1 MGLRML
7 ISTNLGIIFSA
18 MKYAI
23 YDFDGTLL
31 QTQTVPFILRHWQAS
46 SLPKTKFKK
55 IKNAIIFRYVLMKL
69 KVFGIQYDQ
78 FRYWAMA
85 KVGQLFSTI
94 SIDELSKFLDDLF
107 LASKPL
113 LHKKVVKQILKD
125 KQEGFHTVL
134 LSGNFDVFLERYR
147 SLGFDDILGTRL
159 FDNNA
164 KVILPLSI
172 LSADQKIS
180 AIMKK
185 IPSIQWDKTKAY
197 TDSYADI
204 TLLNQVKE
212 AICVTPESR
221 LLKTAKTNGWRV
233 IL

>member
-1 MGLRML
+1 
-7 ISTNLGIIFSA
+7 

-46 SLPKTKFKK
+46 SLPKAAFKK
-55 IKNAIIFRYVLMKL
+55 TKNDIIFRYVLMKL
-69 KVFGIQYDQ
+69 KIFGIQYDQ

-85 KVGQLFSTI
+85 QVGHLFSTI
-94 SIDELSKFLDDLF
+94 TIDQLSQFLDDLF
-107 LASKPL
+107 LASKPI
-113 LHKKVVKQILKD
+113 LHKKIVKQILKD

-147 SLGFDDILGTRL
+147 DLGFDDILGTPL
-159 FDNNA
+159 FDEKGHVLN
-164 KVILPLSI
+164 KLTI
-172 LSADQKIS
+172 LSAAQKVSVIV
-180 AIMKK
+180 KK
-185 IPSIQWDKTKAY
+185 FPSIQWDKTKAF

-204 TLLNQVKE
+204 ELLHKAKE
-212 AICVTPESR
+212 AICVTPDKR
-221 LLKTAKTNGWRV
+221 LLKVAKEKSWRV

>member
-1 MGLRML
+1 
-7 ISTNLGIIFSA
+7 

-46 SLPKTKFKK
+46 SLPKTEFKK

-69 KVFGIQYDQ
+69 KIFGIQYDE

-85 KVGQLFSTI
+85 KVGQLFATI
-94 SIDELSKFLDDLF
+94 SIDELSQFLDGLF
-107 LASKPL
+107 TASTSL
-113 LHKKVVKQILKD
+113 LHKKVVKQIKKD

-147 SLGFDDILGTRL
+147 PLGFDDIVGTPL
-159 FDNNA
+159 FNDQGH
-164 KVILPLSI
+164 VIKKLTI
-172 LSADQKIS
+172 LSADQKVPTLI
-180 AIMKK
+180 KK
-185 IPSIQWDKTKAY
+185 IPLIQWDKTKAY

-204 TLLNQVKE
+204 ALLNRVKE
-212 AICVTPESR
+212 AICVTPDSR
-221 LLKTAKTNGWRV
+221 LLKAAKTNGWRV

>member
-1 MGLRML
+1 
-7 ISTNLGIIFSA
+7 

-46 SLPKTKFKK
+46 SLPKAKFKK

-69 KVFGIQYDQ
+69 KIFGIQYDL

-85 KVGQLFSTI
+85 KVGQLFATI
-94 SIDELSKFLDDLF
+94 TIDQLSQFLDELYV
-107 LASKPL
+107 ASTSL

-125 KQEGFHTVL
+125 KKEGFHTVL

-147 SLGFDDILGTRL
+147 PLGFDDILGTRL
-159 FDNNA
+159 FDNHA
-164 KVILPLSI
+164 KVINPLSI
-172 LSADQKIS
+172 LSADQKVS
-180 AIMKK
+180 ALLKK

-204 TLLNQVKE
+204 ELLNKVKE
-212 AICVTPESR
+212 AICVTPDKR
-221 LLKTAKTNGWRV
+221 LLKLATEKSWR
-233 IL
+233 IIR

>member
-1 MGLRML
+1 
-7 ISTNLGIIFSA
+7 

-31 QTQTVPFILRHWQAS
+31 QTQTVPFILRHWQNS
-46 SLPKTKFKK
+46 SLPKAAFKK
-55 IKNAIIFRYVLMKL
+55 TKNAIIFRYVLMKL
-69 KVFGIQYDQ
+69 KIFGIQYDQ

-85 KVGQLFSTI
+85 QVGQLFATI
-94 SIDELSKFLDDLF
+94 TIDQLSQFLDDLF
-107 LASKPL
+107 LASKPI
-113 LHKKVVKQILKD
+113 LHKKIVKQILKD

-147 SLGFDDILGTRL
+147 DLGFDDIIGTRL

-164 KVILPLSI
+164 KVIDPLI
-172 LSADQKIS
+172 FLAEQKVSVIV
-180 AIMKK
+180 KK
-185 IPSIQWDKTKAY
+185 FPSIQWDKTKAF

-204 TLLNQVKE
+204 ELLYKVKE
-212 AICVTPESR
+212 AICVTPDKR
-221 LLKTAKTNGWRV
+221 LLKVAKEKSWRV

>member
-1 MGLRML
+1 
-7 ISTNLGIIFSA
+7 

-46 SLPKTKFKK
+46 SLPKAAFKK
-55 IKNAIIFRYVLMKL
+55 TKNAIIFRYVLMKL
-69 KVFGIQYDQ
+69 KIFGIQYDQ

-85 KVGQLFSTI
+85 QVGQLFATI
-94 SIDELSKFLDDLF
+94 TIDQLSQFLDDLF
-107 LASKPL
+107 LASKPI
-113 LHKKVVKQILKD
+113 LHKKIVKQILKD

-147 SLGFDDILGTRL
+147 DLGFDDIIGTRL

-164 KVILPLSI
+164 KVIDPLI
-172 LSADQKIS
+172 FLAEQKVSVIV
-180 AIMKK
+180 KK
-185 IPSIQWDKTKAY
+185 FPSIQWDKTKAF

-204 TLLNQVKE
+204 ELLYKVKE
-212 AICVTPESR
+212 AICVTPDKR
-221 LLKTAKTNGWRV
+221 LLKVAKEKSWRV

>member
-1 MGLRML
+1 
-7 ISTNLGIIFSA
+7 

-31 QTQTVPFILRHWQAS
+31 QTQTVPFILRLWQVS
-46 SLPKTKFKK
+46 SLPKAAFKK
-55 IKNAIIFRYVLMKL
+55 TKNAIIIRYVLMKL
-69 KVFGIQYDQ
+69 KIFGIHYDQ

-85 KVGQLFSTI
+85 QVGQLFATI
-94 SIDELSKFLDDLF
+94 TIDQLSQFLDDLF
-107 LASKPL
+107 LASKSL

-164 KVILPLSI
+164 KVTSPLTI

-180 AIMKK
+180 AIVKK
-185 IPSIQWDKTKAY
+185 IPSIEWDKTKAY

-204 TLLNQVKE
+204 ELLNKVKE
-212 AICVTPESR
+212 AICVTPDKR
-221 LLKTAKTNGWRV
+221 LLKVAKEKSWRV

>member
-1 MGLRML
+1 
-7 ISTNLGIIFSA
+7 

-31 QTQTVPFILRHWQAS
+31 QTQTVPFILRHWQTS
-46 SLPKTKFKK
+46 SLPKAAFKK
-55 IKNAIIFRYVLMKL
+55 TKNAIIFRYVLMKL
-69 KVFGIQYDQ
+69 KIFGIQYDQ

-85 KVGQLFSTI
+85 QVGQLFATI
-94 SIDELSKFLDDLF
+94 TIDQLSQFLDDLF
-107 LASKPL
+107 LASKPI
-113 LHKKVVKQILKD
+113 LHKKIVKQILKD

-147 SLGFDDILGTRL
+147 DLGFDDIIGTRL

-164 KVILPLSI
+164 KVIDPLI
-172 LSADQKIS
+172 FLAEQKVSVIV
-180 AIMKK
+180 KK
-185 IPSIQWDKTKAY
+185 FPSIQWDKTKAF

-204 TLLNQVKE
+204 ELLYKVKE
-212 AICVTPESR
+212 AICVTPDKR
-221 LLKTAKTNGWRV
+221 LLKVAKEKSWRV